1 MFSVYILFSTKLN
14 RYYVGYTNNMQRRIS
29 EHNRKKGKYT
39 DAGIPWVVVYSEQFQ
54 TRRAAMGR
62 EAFIKSKKPVDFIE
76 SLIKSQGR

>member
-62 EAFIKSKKPVDFIE
+62 EAFIKSKKSVDFIE